1 MSTARTKRMR
11 DADPERLGLR
21 RSVLAET
28 AVAVVLLV
36 VTTVLTATEPARTEE
51 AVKGVAAQSA
61 AANQPKVLTLPF
73 DTGGK
78 NGKGTARLDLDP
90 GRSGVAND
98 LHLRISDPSGKTMDV
113 PEVKV
118 SFTLKAK
125 KLGPLP
131 VVPRHVSVGHW
142 SKSGVQ
148 LPVPG
153 QWQVSLLVRTSDIDQ
168 VTETKNVKIG

>member
-1 MSTARTKRMR
+1 MR

-21 RSVLAET
+21 RSVLAEA
-28 AVAVVLLV
+28 AVAVVVLV

-51 AVKGVAAQSA
+51 AVKAAAAGQSA
-61 AANQPKVLTLPF
+61 DANQPQVLTIPF
-73 DTGGK
+73 DTGGPH
-78 NGKGTARLDLDP
+78 GKGTARLDLDP
-90 GRSGVAND
+90 GRSGSANE
-98 LHLRISDPSGKTMDV
+98 LRLRISDPSGKTMDV

-131 VVPRHVSVGHW
+131 VVPEHVGEGHW
-142 SKSGVQ
+142 SASGVQ

-153 QWQVSLLVRTSDIDQ
+153 QWQLSLLVRTSDIDQ